1 MSTEFSSKH
10 FVIHEVSENVY
21 AVIHSNGGWQ
31 ICNSGIMDVGGSTL
45 LFDTGLTPQSARD
58 LREASIHLTGKEP
71 TIVVNSHYH
80 NDHIRGNQSFQ
91 ESIIIS
97 SSQIRDLIDSK
108 GREEIESDKK
118 HATQQLNNINEL
130 RKSEKPEDRAYVE
143 LFQPYWEG
151 IITSLP
157 SLELRL
163 PMLSFTESLTLHG
176 SDKTAILTSFSNGH
190 TDNDCI
196 LFLPDEGVMFCGDIL
211 FAGCHPY
218 LGDGYPDSWLM
229 ILDQLEKMNAEV
241 LIPGHGHVGAP
252 EDLVLMIEYIVSL
265 MNIVRL
271 IHEQGGSADDATDVP
286 VPESFTD
293 WILDRPFY
301 SMNMSFLYKQFKAS

>member
-1 MSTEFSSKH
+1 MSTGFSSKH
-10 FVIHEVSENVY
+10 FVVHEVSENVY
-21 AVIHSNGGWQ
+21 AAIHSNGGWQ
-31 ICNSGIMDVGGSTL
+31 TCNSGIIDLGGSTL
-45 LFDTGLTPQSARD
+45 LFDTGLTPQSAND
-58 LREASIHLTGKEP
+58 LNEASIQLTGKEP
-71 TIVVNSHYH
+71 EYIVNSHYH

-151 IITSLP
+151 IITSLS

-163 PMLSFTESLTLHG
+163 PMLTFTESLTLHG

-190 TDNDCI
+190 SDNDCI
-196 LFLPDEGVMFCGDIL
+196 LFLPDERVMFCGDLL

-229 ILDQLEKMNAEV
+229 ILDQLKEMNAEV
-241 LIPGHGHVGAP
+241 LIPGHGYVGAP
-252 EDLVLMIEYIVSL
+252 EDLALMREYIVSL
-265 MNIVRL
+265 MNNVRL

-286 VPESFTD
+286 VPESFKD

-301 SMNMSFLYKQFKAS
+301 SMNMRFLYKQFKTS

>member
-1 MSTEFSSKH
+1 MSTGFTSKH
-10 FVIHEVSENVY
+10 FIIHEVSENVY
-21 AVIHSNGGWQ
+21 AAIHSNGGWQ
-31 ICNSGIMDVGGSTL
+31 TCNSGIIDLGGSTL
-45 LFDTGLTPQSARD
+45 LFDTGLTPQSAGD
-58 LREASIHLTGKEP
+58 LREVSIHLTGRAP

-91 ESIIIS
+91 ESTIIS

-130 RKSEKPEDRAYVE
+130 RKSDKPEDRAYVE

-163 PMLSFTESLTLHG
+163 PMLSFTESLTIHG
-176 SDKTAILTSFSNGH
+176 SDKTAILTSFSDGH

-211 FAGCHPY
+211 FAGYHPY

-229 ILDQLEKMNAEV
+229 ILDQLKEMNAEV

-252 EDLVLMIEYIVSL
+252 EDLALMIEYIVSL
-265 MNIVRL
+265 MNNVRL